1 MEMKDFASRVCD
13 SVRAELGTGYRVE
26 MKEVRKNNS
35 VVLHGLMILAQGRNV
50 APTIYLE
57 GFLEAY
63 EAGMPYEAIL
73 RKILDA
79 YRNNVPAEGVNMD
92 FFRSFDKVRDRI
104 CYRLI
109 GKRENEELL
118 EEIPYIDF
126 LDLAICFYYAYQD
139 DDLGHG
145 SILIYNSHMEM
156 WDTCTAELFGLAK
169 RNTPKLFPWRC
180 CSLDEAI
187 AEVMGESV
195 GQADGEPLLEIPLKA
210 LSNTIRVNGAA
221 CILYPGVLEELAR
234 QEGCGLYIIP
244 SSIHEVLLLPATYT
258 RMSANEL
265 KQMIMDV
272 NSTQVAPEEV
282 LSDTLYYYDAK
293 QEQVRQIF

>member
-156 WDTCTAELFGLAK
+156 WDTCTAELFGLAE

>member
-1 MEMKDFASRVCD
+1 MEMKDLASRVCD

>member
-13 SVRAELGTGYRVE
+13 SVRAELGIGYRVE

-79 YRNNVPAEGVNMD
+79 YRNNVPAEGVDMD
-92 FFRSFDKVRDRI
+92 FFRFFDKVRDRI

-180 CSLDEAI
+180 YSLDEVLAG
-187 AEVMGESV
+187 AMDEST
-195 GQADGEPLLEIPLKA
+195 GQPVEESLPELPLKV
-210 LSNTIRVNGAA
+210 LSNINQVHGAG

-234 QEGCGLYIIP
+234 KEGSGFYIIP
-244 SSIHEVLLLPATYT
+244 SSIHEVMLLPAADT
-258 RMSANEL
+258 RMSADEL

-282 LSDTLYYYDAK
+282 LSDTLYFYDAR

>member
-293 QEQVRQIF
+293 QEQVRQTF